1 MSEAT
6 LSEQGP
12 GKLALAG
19 ELDFDSVAPLLDQ
32 GLAKLNSTNS
42 LVLDL
47 SGVTRANSAGLALLL
62 EWVEQG
68 RRRGVD
74 LQFANLPESLLA
86 IARICNVTGLL
97 PLASVTAD

>member
-1 MSEAT
+1 LSEAT

-19 ELDFDSVAPLLDQ
+19 ELDFDNVAMLVDQ
-32 GLAKLNSTNS
+32 GLAKLNSANS

-62 EWVEQG
+62 EWVDQG

-86 IARICNVTGLL
+86 IARISNVTDLL
-97 PLASVTAD
+97 PIASAPAD